1 VNAPAPAPDPR
12 VAKTAPSPGLRF
24 VARQPILTKDEKVFG
39 YELLFFRDG
48 IEDYFCPKDAE
59 AASKVMLDSS
69 LIMGL
74 DVLCNGGRA
83 FVNCTRDMLLKD
95 YVTLAPSSQT
105 VVEILESV
113 EPDDLVMAACQRLKE
128 GGYMIALDDFAMD
141 DKREPLTN
149 IADIIKVDVQGTT
162 AEERTAIVKKYGP
175 WHCRMLAEKVGTREE
190 FLAAK
195 KAGFAYFQGY
205 FFRRPET
212 VKTHAVPGNQLNY
225 IKMLQV
231 VSKPEL
237 EPREIENAIKGEA
250 SLCYRLL
257 RYMNSASFGF
267 SNEIHSVRHALS
279 ILGEREVRR
288 WVRLVVTLAAGQN
301 KSSDLV
307 LSALVRGRFCELLS
321 PKIKHGESD
330 LFLLGL
336 LSLMDSIPD
345 LHRCAGEGAAR
356 SEDQERAPGRRAAST
371 LPVDAGAG
379 VRRLA
384 EHRCARQISQAQRE
398 RGGGGPLE
406 CTAVGAADERSVN
419 PQRHGIV
426 LACCDSTRSA
436 SYSYHCAKLHDLGL
450 ALPQPGAVTS

>member
-1 VNAPAPAPDPR
+1 M
-12 VAKTAPSPGLRF
+12 RF

-39 YELLFFRDG
+39 YELLFRDG
-48 IEDYFCPKDAE
+48 IEDYFCAKDVE
-59 AASKVMLDSS
+59 AASKIMLDSS

-95 YVTLAPSSQT
+95 YVMLLPSSHT

-128 GGYMIALDDFAMD
+128 SGYMIALDDFAMD

-149 IADIIKVDVQGTT
+149 IADIIKVDVQSTSP
-162 AEERTAIVKKYGP
+162 EERIALVKKYGP
-175 WHCRMLAEKVGTREE
+175 FRCRMLAEKVETREE

-250 SLCYRLL
+250 SLDR
-257 RYMNSASFGF
+257 A
-267 SNEIHSVRHALS
+267 V
-279 ILGEREVRR
+279 
-288 WVRLVVTLAAGQN
+288 AG
-301 KSSDLV
+301 
-307 LSALVRGRFCELLS
+307 G
-321 PKIKHGESD
+321 P
-330 LFLLGL
+330 
-336 LSLMDSIPD
+336 
-345 LHRCAGEGAAR
+345 
-356 SEDQERAPGRRAAST
+356 
-371 LPVDAGAG
+371 AGA
-379 VRRLA
+379 
-384 EHRCARQISQAQRE
+384 I
-398 RGGGGPLE
+398 
-406 CTAVGAADERSVN
+406 
-419 PQRHGIV
+419 
-426 LACCDSTRSA
+426 
-436 SYSYHCAKLHDLGL
+436 
-450 ALPQPGAVTS
+450 